1 MGSPDL
7 CLRPPSGP
15 GLKKAAVMDA
25 IRKKMQSMKFDIDAL
40 YQKNAEYE
48 DDIKSSNAI
57 SDEYDVQIRD
67 VGKKVQK
74 LETAFE
80 EIQEKMTASAAKMDE
95 AEKEF
100 KDKDD
105 DVNAAARRVV
115 LMEGEA
121 TVSVEKLA
129 TTVMKLALMSKEAD
143 NIIKGARHW
152 ESKTMNNELEVETLD
167 NNLKEARRIASDND
181 MKYDNLA
188 RSLAMMEDEL
198 KRAEERVKL
207 AEGRVVKIEEELSTI
222 GDNQKQL
229 EISEEKA
236 RRREEK
242 YQDQIK
248 QINIKLKESDSRS
261 EYAEMNITKLHL
273 RIDELEDEI
282 IREKLKIN
290 AVSGQLDDTFNEML
304 NKY

>member
-74 LETAFE
+74 LETA
-80 EIQEKMTASAAKMDE
+80 SAAKMDE

-152 ESKTMNNELEVETLD
+152 ESKNMNNEMEIETLET
-167 NNLKEARRIASDND
+167 NLKEAKRIASDNE
-181 MKYDNLA
+181 MKSDNLA

-198 KRAEERVKL
+198 KRAEERVK
-207 AEGRVVKIEEELSTI
+207 IEDELSAI
-222 GDNQKQL
+222 GENQKQL

-248 QINIKLKESDSRS
+248 QLNIRLKESDSRS

>member
-1 MGSPDL
+1 MGSPDPL
-7 CLRPPSGP
+7 STRPT
-15 GLKKAAVMDA
+15 GLKVSLKMDA

-40 YQKNAEYE
+40 YAKNAEFEE
-48 DDIKSSNAI
+48 DIRQSNAI
-57 SDEYDVQIRD
+57 SDQFDIQIRD
-67 VGKKVQK
+67 TGKKVQK
-74 LETAFE
+74 FETTFE
-80 EIQEKMTASAAKMDE
+80 EILEKMTASAAKMDE

-152 ESKTMNNELEVETLD
+152 ESKNMNNEMEIETLET
-167 NNLKEARRIASDND
+167 NLKEAKRIASDNE
-181 MKYDNLA
+181 MKSDNLA

-198 KRAEERVKL
+198 KRAEERVKI
-207 AEGRVVKIEEELSTI
+207 AEERVVKIEEELSAI

-248 QINIKLKESDSRS
+248 QLNIRLKESDSRS

>member
-1 MGSPDL
+1 MGSSDL

-74 LETAFE
+74 LETA
-80 EIQEKMTASAAKMDE
+80 SAAKMDE

-152 ESKTMNNELEVETLD
+152 ESKNMNNEMEIETLET
-167 NNLKEARRIASDND
+167 NLKEAKRIASDNE
-181 MKYDNLA
+181 MKSDNLA

-198 KRAEERVKL
+198 KRAEERVKI
-207 AEGRVVKIEEELSTI
+207 AEERVVKIEDELSAI
-222 GDNQKQL
+222 GENQKQL

-248 QINIKLKESDSRS
+248 QLNIRLKESDSRS

>member
-1 MGSPDL
+1 
-7 CLRPPSGP
+7 
-15 GLKKAAVMDA
+15 MDA
-25 IRKKMQSMKFDIDAL
+25 IRKKMQSMKSETDDLYMKISEFEEATKLSNSTSDKCEID
-40 YQKNAEYE
+40 
-48 DDIKSSNAI
+48 
-57 SDEYDVQIRD
+57 IRD
-67 VGKKVQK
+67 TGKKVQK
-74 LETAFE
+74 LETNLE
-80 EIQEKMTASAAKMDE
+80 ETMEKLTGSNSKMEE

-105 DVNAAARRVV
+105 EVNGQARRT
-115 LMEGEA
+115 LLLEDESRI
-121 TVSVEKLA
+121 SVEKLA
-129 TTVMKLALMSKEAD
+129 TTVMKLALMSKDAD
-143 NIIKGARHW
+143 NIVKGCRVW
-152 ESKTMNNELEVETLD
+152 ESKTMNNEVELEELD
-167 NNLKEARRIASDND
+167 NNTREARRIGSDNE

-198 KRAEERVKL
+198 KRAGERVKN
-207 AEGRVVKIEEELSTI
+207 AEARVAIIEQELHAI
-222 GDNQKQL
+222 GENQKQL

-248 QINIKLKESDSRS
+248 QINIRLKQAEARS
-261 EYAEMNITKLHL
+261 EYAEMNISKLHL